1 MDISNGRSLQ
11 SLTSGDIRLGV
22 TNNNDNDNEKKKL
35 TKFIS
40 VTIYLPI
47 QEAN

>member
-1 MDISNGRSLQ
+1 MDISNGRCLQ
-11 SLTSGDIRLGV
+11 SLTSGDIRQRV

>member
-1 MDISNGRSLQ
+1 MDISNGRCLQ
-11 SLTSGDIRLGV
+11 SSGDIRQGV
-22 TNNNDNDNEKKKL
+22 TNNNDNDNDKKKL